1 MRKRHAFIGIALL
14 ALSLFAFA
22 NVTSALA
29 QAGSTGGTIGKTDK
43 SISDHAN
50 EPKRARTKVKAHTT
64 DSSQV
69 RVNKFI
75 GCYHDAASRDL
86 SGDNSSGADMSA
98 ARCIKYADRLDLPTR
113 APSMVISAFV
123 EIITGGK
130 EQPTIAICRARAS
143 LKKNAVAGG
152 PIACTAQSSLTGKHL
167 LPTKSRYVG

>member
-1 MRKRHAFIGIALL
+1 MRRHAFIGIALL

-29 QAGSTGGTIGKTDK
+29 QAGSTGGTISKTDK
-43 SISDHAN
+43 SISGDAN

-75 GCYHDAASRDL
+75 GCYHDDASRDL

-98 ARCIKYADRLDLPTR
+98 ARCIKICGSLGFTYAGTQYGNHC
-113 APSMVISAFV
+113 FCGNHY
-123 EIITGGK
+123 GGK
-130 EQPTIAICRARAS
+130 GKADNCNMPCAGKPEEKCGGWWANSVYRA
-143 LKKNAVAGG
+143 K
-152 PIACTAQSSLTGKHL
+152 
-167 LPTKSRYVG
+167 